1 MCQASGLYCAW
12 GLYARCKK
20 LGVTFVSKNEQFDN
34 STAMGEAM
42 LKIILV
48 FAELE
53 RNMTNER
60 VMATMIARARDKQW
74 NGGRVNGWLL
84 PVCLYLWEQATPQRL
99 PQ

>member
-1 MCQASGLYCAW
+1 MGIVRAVQE
-12 GLYARCKK
+12 ARRDVRQQERAFRY
-20 LGVTFVSKNEQFDN
+20 LHGD
-34 STAMGEAM
+34 GRAM

-60 VMATMIARARDKQW
+60 VMATMIARATDKQW